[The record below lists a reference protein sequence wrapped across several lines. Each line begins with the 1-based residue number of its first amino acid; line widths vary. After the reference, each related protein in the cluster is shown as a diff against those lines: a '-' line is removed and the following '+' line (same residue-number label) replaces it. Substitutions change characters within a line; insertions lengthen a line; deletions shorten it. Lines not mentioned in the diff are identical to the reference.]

1 MTTFFNL
8 GHDENLNNFAWKDN
22 VRPAE
27 EGRIRTPLEKE
38 NFRPEDTEESEIFIR
53 ELVQN
58 SLDAKNFSKGCNC
71 GKVK

>member
-27 EGRIRTPLEKE
+27 EGRIRVPLEKE

-53 ELVQN
+53 ELAVSYTHLTLPTKQP
-58 SLDAKNFSKGCNC
+58 
-71 GKVK
+71 V